1 MICNMKR
8 ENEYIYSN
16 VIRRKIVY
24 VYRYIIKLLIM
35 FGGLIVILLY
45 LFLFCKIEKKIVLFL
60 IEKRFCYLLKYIVW
74 LFFVFL

>member
-45 LFLFCKIEKKIVLFL
+45 LFLFCKIEKKLFC
-60 IEKRFCYLLKYIVW
+60 FW
-74 LFFVFL
+74 LRRDFVIC